1 MKCPRCGAENVKG
14 LKVCKGC
21 WTSLSDPNDA
31 ADASHAAGSGRRERA
46 PGRGPLFGVPYDD
59 KQTDGEEHSWD
70 VLAHEGVALRPP
82 HGSNAADR
90 LRQELD
96 AGPSPRSVLSLILG
110 LLSVVLFCLL
120 FFTVPIDL
128 AAFVLGMFELREINR
143 GAAPRAG
150 RGFATA
156 GVILSGC
163 ALVVKLFIFIMIQ
176 V

>member
-1 MKCPRCGAENVKG
+1 MNCPKCGAENVEG

-31 ADASHAAGSGRRERA
+31 AASAHAARPEDRDPTVR
-46 PGRGPLFGVPYDD
+46 RGPLFGVPYD
-59 KQTDGEEHSWD
+59 EERDDDDDVAWD
-70 VLAHEGVALRPP
+70 VLAHEGAAMRPAPGRTAQALRE
-82 HGSNAADR
+82 
-90 LRQELD
+90 ELE

-128 AAFVLGMFELREINR
+128 AAFVLGMVELREINR

-150 RGFATA
+150 RGFA
-156 GVILSGC
+156 
-163 ALVVKLFIFIMIQ
+163 
-176 V
+176 